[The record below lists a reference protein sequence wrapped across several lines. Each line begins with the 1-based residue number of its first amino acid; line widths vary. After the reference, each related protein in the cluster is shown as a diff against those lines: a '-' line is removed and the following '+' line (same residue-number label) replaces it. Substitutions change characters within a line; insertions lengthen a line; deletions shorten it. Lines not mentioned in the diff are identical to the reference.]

1 MGRVRVSLLV
11 LCSTAGVLV
20 GCDAIR
26 ERLTPTEPTAATP
39 KPAPISIPVILPK
52 PAPTPVPPAPT
63 PGPNPT
69 PAPTAPPPA
78 GGSCS
83 LPPSTNP
90 NGPCTMGS
98 NSFLGEVEQAI
109 TRVTE
114 QQPGIFDFNNTKCAN
129 CYYVKNPGKF
139 TSAVVANLSA
149 AGLCAFYDGEELGVK
164 NSNSFNDQYDILV
177 ASGHIWRG
185 PGSYRSTCR
194 PAWF

>member
-1 MGRVRVSLLV
+1 MGRVRVSLFV
-11 LCSTAGVLV
+11 LCSAAGALM

-26 ERLTPTEPTAATP
+26 ERLMPTEPTAATP
-39 KPAPISIPVILPK
+39 SPAPITIPVILPT
-52 PAPTPVPPAPT
+52 PAPTPVPTPAPA
-63 PGPNPT
+63 PNPT
-69 PAPTAPPPA
+69 PTPEPPPPS
-78 GGSCS
+78 GGSCG

-109 TRVTE
+109 TRVTQ
-114 QQPGIFDFNNTKCAN
+114 QQPGIFDVNNKICEN

-177 ASGHIWRG
+177 ASGHIRRG
-185 PGSYRSTCR
+185 LGSYRSTCR

>member
-1 MGRVRVSLLV
+1 MGRVRVSLFAL
-11 LCSTAGVLV
+11 SAAAGILV

-26 ERLTPTEPTAATP
+26 ERLTPTEPTPAKP
-39 KPAPISIPVILPK
+39 NPAPITIPVILPK

-129 CYYVKNPGKF
+129 CYYVKNPDKF

-149 AGLCAFYDGEELGVK
+149 AGLCAFYDGEELAVK

-177 ASGHIWRG
+177 ASGHIRRG
-185 PGSYRSTCR
+185 LGSYRSTCR

>member
-1 MGRVRVSLLV
+1 M
-11 LCSTAGVLV
+11 

-26 ERLTPTEPTAATP
+26 ERLMPTEPTAATP
-39 KPAPISIPVILPK
+39 SPAPITIPVILPT
-52 PAPTPVPPAPT
+52 PAPTPVPVPTPAPA
-63 PGPNPT
+63 PNPT
-69 PAPTAPPPA
+69 PTPEDPPPS
-78 GGSCS
+78 GGSCG

-98 NSFLGEVEQAI
+98 NSFLGQVDRAI
-109 TRVTE
+109 TLVTQ
-114 QQPGIFDFNNTKCAN
+114 QQPGIFDVSNKICEN

-177 ASGHIWRG
+177 ASGHIRRG
-185 PGSYRSTCR
+185 LGSYRSTCR